1 MPIVEGV
8 GDEVLYAALAAA
20 ATPLAIALSPSY
32 IRYVL
37 LFSWTR
43 SMVNAAITQQGPVP
57 KLLIPEASD

>member
-32 IRYVL
+32 IR
-37 LFSWTR
+37 
-43 SMVNAAITQQGPVP
+43 
-57 KLLIPEASD
+57 